1 MPSKTRTLADIQ
13 ADEKSLRDRVAR
25 LVDTKRELEIRA
37 DVDGGDD
44 GITERLGT
52 VERGIAK
59 AGRQLEELRDEH
71 RAEITRR
78 VANGSVSTE
87 SADDWAER
95 GREPER
101 ETTRVEDDIDPHRR
115 AALDGAL
122 KTLER
127 QQSTD
132 VMSNDAASRIEAV
145 VRHGDVTGA
154 TGRYI
159 AAVGADAYATAF
171 TKILTYGD
179 SAVVRMTTAEQ
190 QAIQRVSQVEAE
202 RAMTDGT
209 GSAGGY
215 GLPLGVDP
223 SINLTSSGALCPV
236 RQVADV
242 RQISTHELRLV
253 SADTPASTYAAELT
267 EVGDGSP
274 TLAQPIAVT
283 QKGQSFIP
291 FSIEIGADYPGL
303 QADLLRLLADG
314 RDILD
319 STKFL
324 SGSGT
329 NEPIGIFAAS
339 GGLTTSQ
346 RVQTAVTGTFGISD
360 SYALREGLAATR
372 FFANANFMA
381 HPTTFDAMYRM
392 VGGGSTT
399 EPLPMPQGRGGPY
412 VGSPKLEWNA
422 MATGTTTG
430 TKIVILGDWSGY
442 VVADR
447 IGAQVEL
454 VSHLFGSASRFPIG
468 ARGLYFY
475 WRTGTCVLKPNA
487 FRYLE
492 MK

>member
-1 MPSKTRTLADIQ
+1 MPSISRTLADIQ
-13 ADEKSLRDRVAR
+13 SDEKQLRDRVAR
-25 LVDTKRELEIRA
+25 LVDQRREIEIRR
-37 DVDGGDD
+37 DIDGSDD
-44 GITERLGT
+44 GLEERFGT

-59 AGRQLEELRDEH
+59 AGRQLEALKDEH

-78 VANGSVSTE
+78 VANGSLSTE
-87 SADDWAER
+87 SEQDAIER
-95 GREPER
+95 SRPES
-101 ETTRVEDDIDPHRR
+101 ETRVQSDIDPHRR
-115 AALDGAL
+115 AAFDSGMRALERAQASGVMFTTAAERMEGAL
-122 KTLER
+122 
-127 QQSTD
+127 
-132 VMSNDAASRIEAV
+132 
-145 VRHGDVTGA
+145 RHGDPSGVG
-154 TGRYI
+154 GRYI
-159 AAVGADAYATAF
+159 AAVGADAYANAF
-171 TKILTYGD
+171 LKMLKYPTG
-179 SAVVRMTTAEQ
+179 AVLRMTSAEQ
-190 QAIQRVSQVEAE
+190 DAVQRVSAVEAE
-202 RAMTDGT
+202 RAMVDGT

-215 GLPLGVDP
+215 GLPLTIDP
-223 SINLTSSGALCPV
+223 TINLTSSGALCPV

-242 RQISTHELRLV
+242 RSITTNELRLV

-274 TLAQPIAVT
+274 TLVQPIAHT

-291 FSIEIGADYPGL
+291 FSIELGADYPGL
-303 QADLLRLLADG
+303 QGELLKLLTDG

-319 STKFL
+319 SVKFL

-329 NEPIGIFAAS
+329 AEPVGIFAAS

-346 RVQTAVTGTFGISD
+346 RVQTALTGTFGISD

-372 FFANANFMA
+372 FFKNAVFMA

-392 VGGGSTT
+392 VGGGNTT
-399 EPLPMPQGRGGPY
+399 EPLPMPQGRGGDY

-430 TKIVILGDWSGY
+430 TDIVILGDWSGF

-454 VSHLFGSASRFPIG
+454 VPHIFGSASRFPQG
-468 ARGLYFY
+468 ERGLYFY

>member
-1 MPSKTRTLADIQ
+1 MPRTLAEIKAEQ
-13 ADEKSLRDRVAR
+13 TQLRTRVGT
-25 LVDTKRELEIRA
+25 LVDEARAIEIKLE
-37 DVDGGDD
+37 VDGAND
-44 GITERLGT
+44 GLEERKAN
-52 VERGIAK
+52 VERGKAK
-59 AGRQLEELRDEH
+59 ASTRLAELGDEARAELRRRIDE
-71 RAEITRR
+71 
-78 VANGSVSTE
+78 GSVSTE
-87 SADDWAER
+87 SEQDAIER
-95 GREPER
+95 SRPASE
-101 ETTRVEDDIDPHRR
+101 TRVQSDMDPHRR
-115 AALDGAL
+115 AAFDVGMR
-122 KTLER
+122 TLER
-127 QQSTD
+127 CQASG
-132 VMSNDAASRIEAV
+132 VMFHTAAERMEAAL
-145 VRHGDVTGA
+145 RHSDPSGT

-159 AAVGADAYATAF
+159 AAVGADAYNSAFGKLLQYGNTA
-171 TKILTYGD
+171 
-179 SAVVRMTTAEQ
+179 SMRMTSEEMA
-190 QAIQRVSQVEAE
+190 AMQRVSQVESE
-202 RAMTDGT
+202 RVMSDGT
-209 GSAGGY
+209 TTAGGFAIPI
-215 GLPLGVDP
+215 GIDP
-223 SINLTSSGALCPV
+223 TINLTSSGALCPV

-242 RQISTHELRLV
+242 RQITTHELRLV

-274 TLAQPIAVT
+274 TLAQPVATT

-291 FSIEIGADYPGL
+291 FSIEIGQDWSGL
-303 QADLLRLLADG
+303 QEQLLKLLADG

-319 STKFL
+319 NTKFL
-324 SGSGT
+324 SGTGT
-329 NEPIGIFAAS
+329 AEPVGLFASS

-346 RVQTAVTGTFGISD
+346 RIQTALTGTFGISD
-360 SYALREGLAATR
+360 SYGLREGLAGSR

-392 VGGGSTT
+392 VGGGNTT

-442 VVADR
+442 VIADR

-454 VSHLFGSASRFPIG
+454 VSHLFGSASRYPIG

>member
-1 MPSKTRTLADIQ
+1 MPTRSFGEIKAEQDIV
-13 ADEKSLRDRVAR
+13 RTRVGQ
-25 LVDTKRELEIRA
+25 LVDQKRELEIKI
-37 DVDGGDD
+37 DIDGATD
-44 GITERLGT
+44 GLTERLGT
-52 VERGIAK
+52 VERGIEK
-59 AGRQLEELRDEH
+59 AGRQLEELKDEH
-71 RAEITRR
+71 RAELGRR
-78 VANGSVSTE
+78 VANGSLSTE
-87 SADDWAER
+87 SEQDAIER
-95 GREPER
+95 SRPASE
-101 ETTRVEDDIDPHRR
+101 TRVQADVDPHRR
-115 AALDGAL
+115 AALDVGL
-122 KTLER
+122 RTLER
-127 QQSTD
+127 AQRD
-132 VMSNDAASRIEAV
+132 GVMFTSAAERMEAAL
-145 VRHGDVTGA
+145 RHSDPTGT

-159 AAVGADAYATAF
+159 AAVGADAYNSAFGKLLQYGATA
-171 TKILTYGD
+171 
-179 SAVVRMTTAEQ
+179 SMRMTAEEM
-190 QAIQRVSQVEAE
+190 AAMQRVSQVESE
-202 RAMTDGT
+202 RVMSDGT
-209 GSAGGY
+209 TTAGGFAIPI
-215 GLPLGVDP
+215 GIDP
-223 SINLTSSGALCPV
+223 TINLTSSGALCPV

-242 RQISTHELRLV
+242 RQITTHELRLV

-267 EVGDGSP
+267 EVADGSP
-274 TLAQPIAVT
+274 TLAQPVATT
-283 QKGQSFIP
+283 QEGQSFVP
-291 FSIEIGADYPGL
+291 FSIEIGQDWSGL
-303 QADLLRLLADG
+303 QQELLKLLADG

-329 NEPIGIFAAS
+329 AEPVGLFAAS

-346 RVQTAVTGTFGISD
+346 RVQTALTGTFGISD
-360 SYALREGLAATR
+360 SYALREGLAGSR

-430 TKIVILGDWSGY
+430 TKLVVLGDWSGY
-442 VVADR
+442 VIADR

-454 VSHLFGSASRFPIG
+454 IQNLFGSASRFPIG

>member
-1 MPSKTRTLADIQ
+1 M
-13 ADEKSLRDRVAR
+13 
-25 LVDTKRELEIRA
+25 
-37 DVDGGDD
+37 
-44 GITERLGT
+44 
-52 VERGIAK
+52 
-59 AGRQLEELRDEH
+59 
-71 RAEITRR
+71 
-78 VANGSVSTE
+78 
-87 SADDWAER
+87 
-95 GREPER
+95 
-101 ETTRVEDDIDPHRR
+101 
-115 AALDGAL
+115 
-122 KTLER
+122 
-127 QQSTD
+127 
-132 VMSNDAASRIEAV
+132 
-145 VRHGDVTGA
+145 
-154 TGRYI
+154 
-159 AAVGADAYATAF
+159 
-171 TKILTYGD
+171 
-179 SAVVRMTTAEQ
+179 
-190 QAIQRVSQVEAE
+190 QRVSQVESE
-202 RAMTDGT
+202 RVMSDGT
-209 GSAGGY
+209 TTAGGFAIPI
-215 GLPLGVDP
+215 GIDP
-223 SINLTSSGALCPV
+223 TINLTSSGALCPV
-236 RQVADV
+236 REVADV
-242 RQISTHELRLV
+242 RQITTHELRLV

-274 TLAQPIAVT
+274 TLAQPVATT

-291 FSIEIGADYPGL
+291 FSIEIGQDWGGL
-303 QADLLRLLADG
+303 QEQLLKLLADG

-329 NEPIGIFAAS
+329 AEPVGLFAAS

-346 RVQTAVTGTFGISD
+346 RIQTALTGTFGISD
-360 SYALREGLAATR
+360 SYALREGLAGSR

-392 VGGGSTT
+392 VGGGNTT

-430 TKIVILGDWSGY
+430 TKIVVLGDWSGY
-442 VVADR
+442 VIADR

-454 VSHLFGSASRFPIG
+454 IQNLFGSASRFPIG